1 MELSLSLVHAVFE
14 TLYDIQKVTLP
25 ASTIEKEVKK
35 QVHHVISSLIPKE
48 TIMTTTTTTT
58 ATAITTSSRS
68 RRNSYISERSSV
80 VDASPFGRD
89 HGNISDTSLLGTP
102 SSVSS
107 FFTHDSKRTRTLPS
121 LPLNPTDIQ

>member
-48 TIMTTTTTTT
+48 TITTTT
-58 ATAITTSSRS
+58 ATATTASSRS
-68 RRNSYISERSSV
+68 RRNSHISERSSV

-89 HGNISDTSLLGTP
+89 HGNLSDTSLLGTP

-121 LPLNPTDIQ
+121 LPLNPTDTQ

>member
-48 TIMTTTTTTT
+48 TITTTT
-58 ATAITTSSRS
+58 ATATTASSRS
-68 RRNSYISERSSV
+68 RRNSHISERSSA

-89 HGNISDTSLLGTP
+89 HGNLSDTSLLGTP

-121 LPLNPTDIQ
+121 LPLNPTDTQ